1 MCADD
6 PISDCHIHLQ
16 VPVTMDDDF
25 GALELPTG
33 VNITLHGGGFTI
45 NRNLQASVYSFCP
58 LVKYDESGVADADV
72 PAITLSNVVVTG
84 FGEPTTAAAAIDADP
99 TVSMGGVLSMTGPV
113 VVTVTGCSFRN
124 NNAAAGGA
132 VFISHNSRGVLL
144 ENSSFLENSA
154 WGGGAV
160 YVGEDS
166 SNIEVRNVTF
176 SGNVAVV
183 PPGLT
188 FSPTQL
194 PTGMPSVSDLGFP
207 SSTGKLSLTDNANE
221 NYVRACVDAY
231 SGQLLTFS
239 SCDKFTGDPFFR
251 LFDES
256 EGTQLAFN
264 DDNCHRGSKIRY
276 TVPDGQDT
284 RQFCLHVGCYADGEC
299 SMDLTV
305 EVVDATS
312 ALSSFPTTP
321 PTRDPTVTLQSV
333 GMSGTLGSTVMGSN
347 AEDYGNGGALL
358 LNSGNSALRVHGSV
372 FLANVAEGSGGGVFL
387 GSDNSDISFAGDS
400 IFENC
405 VSSNSGG
412 GVHLHSGNSD
422 VMFSQT
428 SFVNCTATVYILTLA
443 LALN

>member
-1 MCADD
+1 MDD
-6 PISDCHIHLQ
+6 AISDCHIHLQ
-16 VPVTMDDDF
+16 PTSGDSVTVNDDL
-25 GALELPTG
+25 GALVLPTG
-33 VNITLHGGGFTI
+33 GNITLHGGGFTI
-45 NRNLQASVYSFCP
+45 YRAVVSAYSFCP
-58 LVKYDESGVADADV
+58 LVKYNESEVVVDADV
-72 PAITLSNVVVTG
+72 PAITLSNVIVTG
-84 FGEPTTAAAAIDADP
+84 FGEPTTVAAIDADP

-113 VVTVTGCSFRN
+113 VVTVTGCSFRGN
-124 NNAAAGGA
+124 SAAAGGA
-132 VFISHNSRGVLL
+132 VFISENSQGVLL
-144 ENSSFLENSA
+144 EDSSFLENSA

-160 YVGEDS
+160 YVGENS
-166 SNIEVRNVTF
+166 ANIEVRNVTF
-176 SGNVAVV
+176 SGNAAVV

-207 SSTGKLSLTDNANE
+207 SSTGTLSLTNNANE
-221 NYVRACVDAY
+221 NYVRACVNAY
-231 SGQLLTFS
+231 GGQLLTFS
-239 SCDKFTGDPFFR
+239 SCDYFTGDPFFR

-256 EGTQLAFN
+256 EGTQLASN

-276 TVPDGQDT
+276 TVPDDQGT
-284 RQFCLHVGCYADGEC
+284 GHFCLHVGCYADGEC

-305 EVVDATS
+305 EVVNATS
-312 ALSSFPTTP
+312 APSSSPTTP
-321 PTRDPTVTLQSV
+321 PTDDPTITLQSV
-333 GMSGTLGSTVMGSN
+333 DMGGALGSTAVGGN

-387 GSDNSDISFAGDS
+387 GSGNSDISFAGGS
-400 IFENC
+400 VFENC

-428 SFVNCTATVYILTLA
+428 SFVNCTATVLTLA